1 MIRRLKRV
9 GTSEENLLDIYCKQI
24 RSILEFAAPV
34 WNPGLTGEDI
44 VNLERIQKTV
54 FHIIMG
60 EEYKSYSY
68 ALKHMGFLKLSDR
81 REKISTTFAKK
92 AIKNPKF
99 TNWFKPNPKVGG
111 RTKKPKFCPAVAKT
125 VRFQKAPISELI
137 RLLNNH

>member
-60 EEYKSYSY
+60 EEYTSYNYS
-68 ALKHMGFLKLSDR
+68 LTRMGSLKLSDR
-81 REKISTTFAKK
+81 REKITNPFAKK
-92 AIKNPKF
+92 ALKNPKF
-99 TNWFKPNPKVGG
+99 ANWFRQNPKVGG
-111 RTKKPKFCPAVAKT
+111 KTKQPEFCPVVAKT
-125 VRFQKAPISELI
+125 VNSRKHQ
-137 RLLNNH
+137 